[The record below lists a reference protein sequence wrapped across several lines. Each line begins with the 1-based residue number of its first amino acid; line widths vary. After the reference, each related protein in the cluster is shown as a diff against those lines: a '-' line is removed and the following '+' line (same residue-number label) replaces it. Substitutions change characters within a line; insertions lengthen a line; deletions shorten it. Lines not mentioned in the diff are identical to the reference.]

1 MSYYAECNL
10 FNYSCPKRTASER
23 IVRRELFK
31 LLYHYQ
37 SVVLIM
43 KKYNFMHKEF
53 DEREREKIVTYSS
66 HLRNLSQGVLF
77 FTLLV
82 GKIVYR
88 TTHDLL
94 IDGSKFSRSLHVY
107 LVECLMLVISTI
119 SMQFFLI
126 SLRSVVHRILSIV
139 IPQTVV
145 NDPCFGTL
153 CVCCTEKSSFCGPQL
168 QLLLNRNLST

>member
-1 MSYYAECNL
+1 MFYLLFLQAKWVIKWDFRTVVLYDDQERMSYYAECNL
-10 FNYSCPKRTASER
+10 FNYSFRKRTASER

-66 HLRNLSQGVLF
+66 HLRNLSQGVLV

-94 IDGSKFSRSLHVY
+94 IDSSKFSLSLHVY

-119 SMQFFLI
+119 SMQSFLI
-126 SLRSVVHRILSIV
+126 SLRSFVHRILSIV
-139 IPQTVV
+139 IPY
-145 NDPCFGTL
+145 
-153 CVCCTEKSSFCGPQL
+153 L
-168 QLLLNRNLST
+168 QL